1 MTLRSEGLRIETH
14 DINHNKKYANL
25 HMSVLSFQLRILKYI
40 QTFENLNTCYFW
52 KNYLQ
57 TVCLV

>member
-14 DINHNKKYANL
+14 DMNHNKKYANL

-40 QTFENLNTCYFW
+40 QTF
-52 KNYLQ
+52 
-57 TVCLV
+57 